1 MSTNKPT
8 LSVVIITKNE
18 ERDLP
23 RCLRSVCFAD
33 EIVVL
38 DSGSTDRTLEIAR
51 EFTDKVFVSADWP
64 GFGPQKN
71 RALTH
76 ATGDWV
82 LSLDADEWV
91 TAELAE
97 EIQIAIKS
105 ETYSAYKIPRLS
117 TFCGTVV
124 RHSGWYPD
132 YVTRL
137 FRRVDARFSSDLVH
151 ERVVHEK
158 TEGSLKN
165 PLRHASYHDLNE
177 VMNKVVRYSQDGAEN
192 RFRRGET
199 TSFLGALVSTF
210 WAFLRT
216 WVLRLGFLDGKT
228 GFMVAVSVAEGTY
241 WRHMRLLEIQQ
252 MRERPTVALIV
263 TTFNRPDA
271 LERVLESIEGLQKMP
286 DEVVIADDGSGEETG
301 ELVERWKKRLPMQ
314 HVWQEDQGFRAAAAR
329 NRAVAITRSDYLI
342 FVDGD
347 CLLDSAFV
355 DRHLQLSEQGSFVPG
370 SRVLLSK
377 RLTQEITSNQT
388 KVLPWNLPHWL
399 WARMTRRAN
408 RTIPFLRLPNGAW
421 RKWRRK
427 EWRGVRTCNL
437 GLWRK
442 DFDAVNGFD
451 EDFHGWGHEDAD
463 LAIRLIRNGVFRKD
477 GNFGYP
483 VLHLWHPSNQD
494 AVEPKLRKML
504 QDSIDGLRPIRAMK
518 GGADYA

>member
-23 RCLRSVCFAD
+23 RCLRSVWFAD

-38 DSGSTDRTLEIAR
+38 DSGSMDRTLEIAR
-51 EFTDKVFVSADWP
+51 EFTDKVFVNADWP

-71 RALTH
+71 RALTY
-76 ATGDWV
+76 ATGEWV

-97 EIQIAIKS
+97 EIQSVIKGGAHS
-105 ETYSAYKIPRLS
+105 VYKIPRLS
-117 TFCGTVV
+117 SFCGVV
-124 RHSGWYPD
+124 IRRSGWYPD

-137 FRRVDARFSSDLVH
+137 FRKSDAQFSKDLVH

-158 TEGSLKN
+158 IEGSFNN

-199 TSFLGALVSTF
+199 TSFSKALLSTF

-216 WVLRLGFLDGKT
+216 WVLRLGFLDGKP
-228 GFMVAVSVAEGTY
+228 GFMVAVSIAEGTY

-252 MRERPTVALIV
+252 VQKIPSVALIV

-271 LERVLESIEGLQKMP
+271 MECVLESIEGLQKMP
-286 DEVVIADDGSGEETG
+286 DEVVIADDGSGEETRDLI
-301 ELVERWKKRLPMQ
+301 EHWKKRLPLQ
-314 HVWQEDQGFRAAAAR
+314 HVWHEDQGFRAAAIR
-329 NRAVAITRSDYLI
+329 NRAVAATKSDYLI
-342 FVDGD
+342 FLDGD
-347 CLLDSAFV
+347 CLVDPTFV
-355 DRHLQLSEQGSFVPG
+355 DHHLQLSERSSFVPG
-370 SRVLLSK
+370 SRILMSQELTHEVLSGQANVLSWGIS
-377 RLTQEITSNQT
+377 R
-388 KVLPWNLPHWL
+388 WL
-399 WARMTRRAN
+399 WARVIRHAN
-408 RTIPFLRLPNGAW
+408 RMTPFVKIPDGVW
-421 RKWRRK
+421 RKWRKK

-451 EDFHGWGHEDAD
+451 EEFHGWGHEDAD

-483 VLHLWHPSNQD
+483 VVHLWHSSNRD
-494 AVEPKLRKML
+494 FMEPKLRKML

-518 GGADYA
+518 GGG